1 MKKVFQIAIFPFKEW
16 VGLYRHGFSI
26 MSRESKML
34 WAIALIKLL
43 IMFGILKILFFK
55 DFLKTNFDSDEQRI
69 EYLQEKFTEIKK

>member
-1 MKKVFQIAIFPFKEW
+1 MKKVFQITIFPFKEW

-43 IMFGILKILFFK
+43 IMFGILKIFFFK

-69 EYLQEKFTEIKK
+69 EYLQEKSHLP